1 MARIGLICPE
11 MSGHLN
17 PTCALGRELALR
29 GHRVTFIGMRDG
41 EDHAASAGLDY
52 HPIGEKEFPRGAW
65 KRATEE
71 LGRLKGIRA
80 FRFTVNRYY
89 QSAEVFLRD
98 LPDAMEAVGLDGL
111 VVDQTCM
118 PGATAAD
125 KLQLPF
131 VSLACA
137 LMMNSEPAIPP
148 MVTPWPYRDTFPAR
162 FRNRV
167 GNFLFRRAIRSVPV
181 LVNRHRKRWNLPV
194 YKVQE
199 DAFSRLAQISQVP
212 REFDFPRQFL
222 PETFHYTGPLFA
234 SESRADVP
242 FPYERLTGQPL
253 IYASLGTLQNRLG
266 YVFQTIV
273 DATRDLDAQL
283 VLSMGGG
290 HAGTLQNVP
299 ASAIVVE
306 FAPQLELLKR
316 ADLTITHAGMN
327 TTMESLSQGVPMVCL
342 PVTNDQPA
350 VGARVAWTGS
360 GLVVPLKQLS
370 KDRLNEAIRSVLY
383 QPTFRERARELQSA
397 IQRAGGLTRGA
408 DIVET
413 ALLTREPVL
422 SSARL
427 AHEMEPLTASGH
439 RFL

>member
-1 MARIGLICPE
+1 
-11 MSGHLN
+11 
-17 PTCALGRELALR
+17 
-29 GHRVTFIGMRDG
+29 
-41 EDHAASAGLDY
+41 
-52 HPIGEKEFPRGAW
+52 
-65 KRATEE
+65 
-71 LGRLKGIRA
+71 
-80 FRFTVNRYY
+80 
-89 QSAEVFLRD
+89 
-98 LPDAMEAVGLDGL
+98 
-111 VVDQTCM
+111 
-118 PGATAAD
+118 
-125 KLQLPF
+125 
-131 VSLACA
+131 LACA

-148 MVTPWPYRDTFPAR
+148 MVTPWSYRDTFPAR
-162 FRNRV
+162 FRNRL
-167 GNFLFRRAIRSVPV
+167 GNYLFRRAIRSVPR

-199 DAFSRLAQISQVP
+199 DAFSRLAQIAQVP
-212 REFDFPRQFL
+212 REFDFPRRYL
-222 PETFHYTGPLFA
+222 PETFHYTGPLYA

-242 FPYERLTGQPL
+242 FPYERLTGQPM

-273 DATRDLDAQL
+273 DATRDLDVQL

-290 HAGTLQNVP
+290 NAGELQNVP
-299 ASAIVVE
+299 ASAILVE

-350 VGARVAWTGS
+350 VAARVAWTGS

-370 KDRLNEAIRSVLY
+370 QERLHEAIRSVLH
-383 QPTFRERARELQSA
+383 QETFRQRARELQSA
-397 IQRAGGLTRGA
+397 IQRAGGLTRAA

-422 SSARL
+422 SAASHAREL
-427 AHEMEPLTASGH
+427 EPLAASGNPS
-439 RFL
+439 L